1 MPYPGSYNPIASRRT
16 SRKRDL
22 NGLMDAPWEILRKD
36 SALIIRCWMPGVKRE
51 DIELTIRNH
60 RLTLFALSS
69 FPQNGD
75 EVHASIRYQQEIHI
89 PNDADTSWFAAE
101 YHRGLLTIEF
111 PLSDPTYATGECSVV
126 VY

>member
-1 MPYPGSYNPIASRRT
+1 MATRR
-16 SRKRDL
+16 SPHKRNM
-22 NGLMDAPWEILRKD
+22 NGDTAVPWEILRKEN
-36 SALIIRCWMPGVKRE
+36 ALIVRCWMPGVKRE

-60 RLTLFALSS
+60 RLSLFALSS
-69 FPQNGD
+69 FPQNGG

-89 PNDADTSWFAAE
+89 PNDADTTWFAAE

-111 PLSDPTYATGECSVV
+111 PLSDPIYAQGECTIV